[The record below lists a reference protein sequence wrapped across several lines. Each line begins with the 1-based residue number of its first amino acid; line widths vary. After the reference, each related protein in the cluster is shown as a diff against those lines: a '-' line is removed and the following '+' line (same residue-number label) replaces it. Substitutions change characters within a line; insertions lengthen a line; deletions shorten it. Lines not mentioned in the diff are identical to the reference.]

1 MQVEIFQEKRDNY
14 MKIDQDNTTFGLKR
28 NKKVI
33 YLRHKKR

>member
-14 MKIDQDNTTFGLKR
+14 MKIDQDNTTFELKR